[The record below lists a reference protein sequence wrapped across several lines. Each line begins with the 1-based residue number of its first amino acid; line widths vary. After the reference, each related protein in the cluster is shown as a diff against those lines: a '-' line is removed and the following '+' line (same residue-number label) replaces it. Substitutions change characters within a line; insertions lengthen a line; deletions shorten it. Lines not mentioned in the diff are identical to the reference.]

1 MSQDRV
7 DWIQKSC
14 GKCLRGRPPKAP
26 QVKDLVFIQLLVRH
40 DLRDTISATSLMTKN
55 YYDDMRQAVTQK
67 PGNFP
72 IEKSSKAEQEK

>member
-14 GKCLRGRPPKAP
+14 GKCLRRRP
-26 QVKDLVFIQLLVRH
+26 QVKDLVFIQLLVRR
-40 DLRDTISATSLMTKN
+40 DLRDTISATSLLTKN

-72 IEKSSKAEQEK
+72 VEKSSKVEQEK